1 MAVCPVCQTEFESRL
16 PGRLCD
22 KCAVKVIA
30 QDVYSP
36 SDLRFVGI
44 LGGVL
49 GAAVFSMP
57 GVFIGFYVG
66 RIFDRATTGC
76 LAGLI
81 LMSIVG
87 LFVGYRIGLAA
98 CLRAEVA
105 RQSRQE
111 K

>member
-1 MAVCPVCQTEFESRL
+1 MAVCPVCQIEFESRL

-22 KCAVKVIA
+22 KCAVKIIA

-36 SDLRFVGI
+36 GDLRFVGI
-44 LGGVL
+44 LAAVL

-57 GVFIGFYVG
+57 GVFVGFYIGKV
-66 RIFDRATTGC
+66 FDRATTGC

-87 LFVGYRIGLAA
+87 LFVGYRVGLAA

-111 K
+111 T